1 MTPPERPHASAII
14 DTATKKTTIFFLSAR
29 WRSLGDRELFTMPIP
44 ALGINASR
52 SERPAITIRS
62 ASGQNSDSSMSMS
75 LINSQPPG
83 SEGQVL
89 GLVRMLG
96 LVRARRDALKR
107 TGSLTTTLRPSAAL
121 RRLASLLLPF
131 AFAAAL
137 AAAVRFHHGSAS
149 SPPLGPKGRLCG
161 THPLASSWTPRGP
174 PRRDGTRPALPP
186 RRVPS
191 WSGADR
197 PGR

>member
-1 MTPPERPHASAII
+1 MTPPERLHASAII
-14 DTATKKTTIFFLSAR
+14 DTATKKTTIFFLFAR

-52 SERPAITIRS
+52 SERPAVTIRS

-121 RRLASLLLPF
+121 RRLASLLLP
-131 AFAAAL
+131 L
-137 AAAVRFHHGSAS
+137 PLLPPWLPRSAS
-149 SPPLGPKGRLCG
+149 TTARRRPPPSVRRLG
-161 THPLASSWTPRGP
+161 SVGP
-174 PRRDGTRPALPP
+174 TR
-186 RRVPS
+186 
-191 WSGADR
+191 
-197 PGR
+197 

>member
-1 MTPPERPHASAII
+1 MTPPERLHASATI
-14 DTATKKTTIFFLSAR
+14 DTATKKTTIFFLFAR

-52 SERPAITIRS
+52 SERPAVTIRS

-121 RRLASLLLPF
+121 RRLASLLLP
-131 AFAAAL
+131 L
-137 AAAVRFHHGSAS
+137 PLLPPWPVRFHHGSAS
-149 SPPLGPKGRLCG
+149 SPPLGPKDRLCG
-161 THPLASSWTPRGP
+161 THPLASSWTSRGP
-174 PRRDGTRPALPP
+174 LRRDGMRPALPP
-186 RRVPS
+186 RRVPR